1 MRTVA
6 LLVTRIVALML
17 FTRKLLIF
25 MGVMA
30 SLAACSCRAWAA
42 EASPV
47 YGRHAMVTS
56 VNRLASAAGVEILKR
71 GGNAVDAGVAVG
83 FALAVVHPQAGNL
96 GGGGFMLFRAA
107 SGDAHFLDFR
117 EAAPAAAT
125 ANMYLDAQGNVIP
138 DASVVGYKAI
148 GVPGSVA
155 GLVYA
160 QKHFG
165 KLPLR
170 VVMAPAIRY
179 ARYGFHLSYLD
190 AQDFQDQ
197 YLEQFPE
204 TKRIFRKTPRRRSL
218 KKTTADQPEADFY
231 QEGDLF
237 TQPELARTLER
248 IAANPN
254 DFYRGAM
261 AREMASAIQK
271 GGGLIT
277 AQDLAKYEVKER
289 AVLNGSYRGYEIVT
303 SPPPSSGGVVML
315 EALNILEDEP
325 LGKMGIDSAD
335 AVHWTIEA
343 FRRAYMDRNF
353 LGDPDFVK
361 NPVEQLTDKK
371 YAAEWRASIDPV
383 RATPSAELKRPT
395 VDGLPQTADA
405 GFPLRE
411 SDQTT
416 HYSVVDEAG
425 NAVAVTYTLNDEF
438 GSRVVAGK
446 LGFLLNDEMDD
457 FTAKPGV
464 PNLYGLVQGE
474 ANAIAPG
481 KRPLSSMTPTMV
493 LKDGKLLLVLGSP
506 GGSKIISTVA
516 NVLMGVLDYG
526 LNIQEAVD
534 APRYHNQWMP
544 DELRVEQVGFSPD
557 TLRILGDRGYKL
569 AYSGPWSDAE
579 CIMIDPATGERMG
592 ASDPRNGGAAVGY

>member
-1 MRTVA
+1 MAVA
-6 LLVTRIVALML
+6 A
-17 FTRKLLIF
+17 
-25 MGVMA
+25 
-30 SLAACSCRAWAA
+30 LAAMCSQAALAA
-42 EASPV
+42 EASPI

-56 VNRLASAAGVEILKR
+56 VNRLASAAGIEILKR

-83 FALAVVHPQAGNL
+83 FTLAVVHPQAGNL

-107 SGDAHFLDFR
+107 NGDTHFLDFR
-117 EAAPAAAT
+117 ETAPAAAT

-138 DASVVGYKAI
+138 DASVVGYKSI

-160 QKHFG
+160 QRHFG

-179 ARYGFHLSYLD
+179 ARYGFHLTYLD
-190 AQDFQDQ
+190 AEDFKDP

-204 TKRIFRKTPRRRSL
+204 TKRIFRKNPIPHPSQSRARMGHPQSMD
-218 KKTTADQPEADFY
+218 ADESYLY

-237 TQPELARTLER
+237 QQPELARTLER
-248 IAANPN
+248 IAANAA
-254 DFYRGAM
+254 DFYHGAM
-261 AREMASAIQK
+261 AREIAAAVQK

-289 AVLNGSYRGYEIVT
+289 PVLRGSYRGYEILT

-325 LGKMGIDSAD
+325 LSKMGAYSAD
-335 AVHWTIEA
+335 AIHWTIEA

-353 LGDPDFVK
+353 MGDPDFVK

-371 YAAEWRASIDPV
+371 YAAAWRSSIDPV
-383 RATPSAELKRPT
+383 RATPSAELKRPALE
-395 VDGLPQTADA
+395 GLPQTADTN
-405 GFPLRE
+405 FPLRE
-411 SDQTT
+411 SDNTT
-416 HYSVVDEAG
+416 HYSAVDEAG
-425 NAVAVTYTLNDEF
+425 NAVAVTYTLNDDF
-438 GSRVVAGK
+438 GSRVVAGH

-457 FTAKPGV
+457 FTSKPGV

-481 KRPLSSMTPTMV
+481 KRPLSSMVPTMV

-506 GGSKIISTVA
+506 GGSKIITTVA
-516 NVLMGVLDYG
+516 NVLLGVLDYG
-526 LNIQEAVD
+526 MNIQEAVD
-534 APRYHNQWMP
+534 APRYHNQWLP
-544 DELRVEQVGFSPD
+544 DELRVEQIGFSPD
-557 TLRILGDRGYKL
+557 TLRILGERGYKL
-569 AYSGPWSDAE
+569 NSTGPWSDAE
-579 CIMIDPATGERMG
+579 CIMIDPETGERMG
-592 ASDPRNGGAAVGY
+592 ASDPRDGGAAVGY